1 MKRLILIA
9 AVIILMPLSVSAM
22 TADEVNEIVWQ
33 NTLDKQSYCGE
44 VLDLMVKR
52 EDDPFSEPVRVGDII
67 DPEYSVLDSVR
78 DPQNWDDQ
86 IIYLCRGKEDPE
98 EYYSLVINK
107 DENGELY
114 VLQLCTE
121 TIYDRKAIQ
130 EKAANAIT
138 EFIDEPVTYI
148 HMDYMNAEIGTE
160 SEKYILY
167 TYQNNVLTAE
177 RTEGFYPISD
187 SELLVDKAYL
197 EEYEQENS
205 ELERQ
210 WKAEAEKKITERYP
224 EIYTRQTRPDDD
236 KTETDSLA
244 AYKNSKSRYT
254 DIAADMAPY
263 MELLADK
270 GIMDGYDDGSFKPEN
285 TVTRAEAAAVMSRL
299 FRLEQNSCAFSDV
312 PAGHWAEGYIGAFSA
327 LGIMGGYSD
336 GTFRPDNA
344 ISYDEL
350 FKVAVLMMGYSDDY
364 YFMPTYY
371 SYPTGTTTTAINC
384 GFADG
389 LEDIKTDSAVKRG
402 DLAII
407 LCNLLDTHLCSKC
420 VMVLDGEITYGGQYD
435 ITLVRYLDGEQING
449 DFIIRTESDAESWLN
464 KCAEIEEGVSDIT
477 KELKDKLRSR
487 YILGAHVYDNTSSS
501 ELPSRVDR
509 SELLPEELEELE
521 KAHEEY
527 QNSVQDEWI
536 SYEGVR

>member
-167 TYQNNVLTAE
+167 TYRNNVLTAE

-350 FKVAVLMMGYSDDY
+350 
-364 YFMPTYY
+364 
-371 SYPTGTTTTAINC
+371 
-384 GFADG
+384 
-389 LEDIKTDSAVKRG
+389 
-402 DLAII
+402 
-407 LCNLLDTHLCSKC
+407 
-420 VMVLDGEITYGGQYD
+420 
-435 ITLVRYLDGEQING
+435 LV
-449 DFIIRTESDAESWLN
+449 
-464 KCAEIEEGVSDIT
+464 V
-477 KELKDKLRSR
+477 
-487 YILGAHVYDNTSSS
+487 
-501 ELPSRVDR
+501 
-509 SELLPEELEELE
+509 
-521 KAHEEY
+521 
-527 QNSVQDEWI
+527 
-536 SYEGVR
+536 

>member
-1 MKRLILIA
+1 MKKLILTA
-9 AVIILMPLSVSAM
+9 AAMILMPLSVSAM

-33 NTLDKQSYCGE
+33 NTLDRQSYCGE
-44 VLDLMVKR
+44 VLELMVKR
-52 EDDPFSEPVRVGDII
+52 GDDPFSEPVRVGDII
-67 DPEYSVLDSVR
+67 DPEHSVLDSVR

-98 EYYSLVINK
+98 EYYSLIINK

-114 VLQLCTE
+114 VMQLCTE
-121 TIYDRKAIQ
+121 TIYDRKTIQ
-130 EKAANAIT
+130 EKTADAIN
-138 EFIDEPVTYI
+138 EFISEPVTYI

-160 SEKYILY
+160 SKKYILY
-167 TYQNNVLTAE
+167 TYQNNVLTAG

-197 EEYEQENS
+197 DEYEKENV
-205 ELERQ
+205 ELEKA

-224 EIYTRQTRPDDD
+224 EIYTQDTRPEED

-254 DIAADMAPY
+254 DIAEDMAQY

-270 GIMDGYDDGSFKPEN
+270 CIMDGYDDGSFKPEN
-285 TVTRAEAAAVMSRL
+285 TVTRAEAAAVISRL

-336 GTFRPDNA
+336 STFRPDNA

-371 SYPTGTTTTAINC
+371 SYPTGTTTTAINY

-389 LEDIKTDSAVKRG
+389 LGDIKTDSAVKRG

-407 LCNLLDTHLCSKC
+407 LCNLLDSHLYSGYA
-420 VMVLDGEITYGGQYD
+420 MVLDGKITWGGMSD
-435 ITLVRYLDGEQING
+435 ITLERYLDGEWIKG
-449 DFIIRTESDAESWLN
+449 DFIIRTEADAQNWLN
-464 KCAEIEEGVSDIT
+464 KCAEIENGVSDIT
-477 KELKDKLRSR
+477 KELKDRLRSR
-487 YILGAHVYDNTSSS
+487 YILGAYVYDNTSGS
-501 ELPSRVDR
+501 ELPSSVDR
-509 SELLPEELEELE
+509 SELLPEEQAELD
-521 KAHEEY
+521 KAQEEY
-527 QNSVQDEWI
+527 RNSVQDEWV
-536 SYEGVR
+536 SYKGI